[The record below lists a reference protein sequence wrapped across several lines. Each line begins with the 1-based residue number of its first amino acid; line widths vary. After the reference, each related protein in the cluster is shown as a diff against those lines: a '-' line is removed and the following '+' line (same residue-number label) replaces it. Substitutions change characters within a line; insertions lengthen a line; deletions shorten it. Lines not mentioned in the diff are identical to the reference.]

1 MAIYSH
7 HLKICVLC
15 CTTNFSFFFA
25 QRIVRCTLDNPL
37 DIFINTS
44 NSKITNIEKKKKN
57 QQQPNYN
64 S

>member
-15 CTTNFSFFFA
+15 CTTNFIFFA

-44 NSKITNIEKKKKN
+44 NSKITNIEKKKKSTTTKL
-57 QQQPNYN
+57 Q
-64 S
+64 